1 MSLGHEAKSQH
12 GCSPTLDSNQS
23 NKQTNTRGFEL
34 HQDVNCYFF
43 YKRVYTSCSQMKLC
57 RLSYAPEMLQNLQK

>member
-43 YKRVYTSCSQMKLC
+43 LQKGVHFLQPDETLQVKLC
-57 RLSYAPEMLQNLQK
+57 T